1 MYEVPSIAAAMQNAR
16 MPYSELGHGFV
27 VARSPGPPLACS
39 AMSEPARLA
48 AMPIEMLAFNV
59 AIVSAISLF

>member
-27 VARSPGPPLACS
+27 VARSPGPPLVQRY
-39 AMSEPARLA
+39 ERAREA
-48 AMPIEMLAFNV
+48 GRNANRDAGV
-59 AIVSAISLF
+59 